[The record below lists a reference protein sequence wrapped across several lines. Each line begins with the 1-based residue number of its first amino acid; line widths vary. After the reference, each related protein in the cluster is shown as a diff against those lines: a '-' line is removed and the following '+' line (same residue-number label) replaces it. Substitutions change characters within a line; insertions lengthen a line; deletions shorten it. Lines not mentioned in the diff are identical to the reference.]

1 MGYSML
7 KQLSTIGIA
16 PKYIKF
22 KLSDDSIIA
31 CSIMDTSGAD
41 RYRPIVETV
50 YKDTDG
56 ILIVYDI
63 TNRRSFEEIEK
74 YFIPTLKEKCKK
86 KHFVV
91 MLLGNKKDLEDKR
104 KISFEEGSKLASK
117 YNFLFE
123 EVSCCENINIS
134 ETFQRIIESTYY
146 EKRKNWNNYDD
157 SISLSSSHHRRLNK
171 RRKQCC

>member
-1 MGYSML
+1 MGCSMTN
-7 KQLSTIGIA
+7 QLSSIGIIQ
-16 PKYIKF
+16 KYNEFQI
-22 KLSDDSIIA
+22 SDDSFIG
-31 CSIMDTSGAD
+31 CSLLDTSGAD

-50 YKDTDG
+50 YKDPDG
-56 ILIVYDI
+56 IIIVYDI

-74 YFIPTLKEKCKK
+74 YFIPSLKEKWKK
-86 KHFVV
+86 KNFVV

-104 KISFEEGSKLASK
+104 KVTFEEGSELASK

-123 EVSCCENINIS
+123 EVSCCENINVS
-134 ETFQRIIESTYY
+134 ESFQKIIESAYY

-157 SISLSSSHHRRLNK
+157 SISLNSNHHKKLNK